1 MKRIFIAIFLISLVA
16 TKEFEDIN
24 TNSKNA
30 IQFKKDENEVR
41 KLSAAAVGSF
51 ILEKAMDYFI
61 GYLVGKVIDAI
72 VDNFK
77 ESRSTL
83 NESIQVSN
91 FKKLYKDNGN
101 GLWYSYIENN
111 WVVSMYYHKTK
122 THTATC
128 DGGILGGGEISA
140 LAGPGKWAIAYCK
153 AGISRRKTYFNHF

>member
-1 MKRIFIAIFLISLVA
+1 MKRIFITIFLISLVA

-24 TNSKNA
+24 TNIKND
-30 IQFKKDENEVR
+30 IQFKKDENELR
-41 KLSAAAVGSF
+41 KLSAAAVGTL
-51 ILEKAMDYFI
+51 ILKKAIDIFI
-61 GYLVGKVIDAI
+61 GYLVGKMIDAM
-72 VDNFK
+72 VDNLK

-83 NESIQVSN
+83 NESMQVSN

-140 LAGPGKWAIAYCK
+140 LAGPGEWVIAYCK